1 MPKLDGKIILVTGAA
16 RGIGEA
22 CVTKLLQEGAKVVAT
37 DVDENLLSKS
47 ISNWTDKYS
56 ESIRGCKLDVASEE
70 EWNEVIAEIELTEGT
85 LHGLVNNAGI
95 VNLKPIEDLT
105 LEEFNQTQ
113 DINLTGNFIGMKL
126 VIDLMR
132 RKNNSTGSIVNM
144 SSLSGLTG
152 TLYCGAY
159 SASKG
164 GNRLLTKA
172 AALEIGAKGEF
183 IRVNSMH
190 PGVIMTPMQTE
201 REGREEIWEG
211 IRKTIPTGRLG
222 EGEDIANGVCF
233 LLSDASS
240 FMTGAELTIDG
251 GMRVALPGTSYNE

>member
-1 MPKLDGKIILVTGAA
+1 MPKMEGKIILVTGAA
-16 RGIGEA
+16 RGIGES
-22 CVTKLLQEGAKVVAT
+22 CVTKLLEEGAKVIAT
-37 DVDENLLSKS
+37 DVDEKLLEKS
-47 ISNWTDKYS
+47 VANWTNS
-56 ESIRGCKLDVASEE
+56 FSNNIRGCLLDVASESN
-70 EWNEVIAEIELTEGT
+70 WIEVIKDLESKEGT

-95 VNLKPIEDLT
+95 VNLKPIEEISI
-105 LEEFNQTQ
+105 EEFDQTQ

-126 VIDLMR
+126 VIELMR
-132 RKNNSTGSIVNM
+132 RKNGATGSIVNM

-152 TLYCGAY
+152 TLFCGAY

-201 REGREEIWEG
+201 REGSEEIWEG
-211 IRKTIPTGRLG
+211 IRKTIPIGRLG
-222 EGEDIANGVCF
+222 NGEDIANGVCY

-240 FMTGAELTIDG
+240 FMTGTELTIDG
-251 GMRVALPGTSYNE
+251 GMRVALPGTSYND

>member
-1 MPKLDGKIILVTGAA
+1 MPKMDGKIVLVTGAA

-22 CVTKLLQEGAKVVAT
+22 CVTKLLEEGAKIVAT
-37 DVDENLLSKS
+37 DIDEELLAKS
-47 ISNWTDKYS
+47 LANWSRTYIDN
-56 ESIRGCKLDVASEE
+56 IRGCRLDVASESN
-70 EWNEVIAEIELTEGT
+70 WNEVISEIESIEGI

-95 VNLKPIEDLT
+95 VNLKPIEEIT

-126 VIDLMR
+126 VINLMR
-132 RKNNSTGSIVNM
+132 RKNNATGSIVNM

-152 TLYCGAY
+152 TLNCGAY

-172 AALEIGAKGEF
+172 VALELGAKGEF
-183 IRVNSMH
+183 IRINSIH

-201 REGREEIWEG
+201 REGSEEIWEG
-211 IRKTIPTGRLG
+211 IRKTIPVGRLG
-222 EGEDIANGVCF
+222 SGEDVANGVCY

-251 GMRVALPGTSYNE
+251 GMRVALPGTTYND